1 MYNLTAKYRIL
12 ELCDCEM
19 KHFITEFNAQM
30 IVLMQYKRNKL
41 VICQGRC
48 DKTCRKE
55 THGL

>member
-19 KHFITEFNAQM
+19 KNFITEFNNIQM

-41 VICQGRC
+41 AIC
-48 DKTCRKE
+48 
-55 THGL
+55 

>member
-19 KHFITEFNAQM
+19 KNFMMFNVQM

-41 VICQGRC
+41 AIC
-48 DKTCRKE
+48 
-55 THGL
+55 